1 MNELKL
7 CWNIL
12 PHVSRSF
19 SLCIKLL
26 PKPLDKEVMVSY
38 LIFRVI
44 DTIEDSLS
52 KLEYKKELF
61 DELIEVLSSHKYNQV
76 LTLKCKKNLMEKL
89 NFSYESILLKDFNA
103 VIKVYFSFSET
114 IMKDILKY
122 SKESAQGMYKF
133 QKKNITTFND
143 QDEYCY
149 YVAGIVGY
157 LLTDLFYHNKVINKR
172 KRDYLMKYARS
183 FGLALQKVNIIRD
196 IAQDILSKRYY
207 WPKNILKEH
216 KLGYNVLCLKKNRSE
231 ALVIL
236 NNLIKNALPYLKDA
250 LHYTTSLPKTA
261 MKVRVFCLI
270 PLFMSIKSFVK
281 CIDNENVFIKNK
293 KVKIS
298 REEVKKIVKRS
309 YMYSFSN
316 ILLNRWF
323 DQSMKQIRIS
333 RQQSKFSY

>member
-26 PKPLDKEVMVSY
+26 PKPIDKEVMISY

-44 DTIEDSLS
+44 DTIEDSS
-52 KLEYKKELF
+52 AKLEFKKELF
-61 DELIEVLSSHKYNQV
+61 DGFIEILSSHSYNKD
-76 LTLKCKKNLMEKL
+76 LTSKCGKNLMKKL
-89 NFSYESILLKDFNA
+89 NFSYESILLKNLNV
-103 VIKVYFSFSET
+103 VIKVYFSFPET
-114 IMKDILKY
+114 IRNDILKY

-157 LLTDLFYHNKVINKR
+157 LLTDIFYHNKVINKQ
-172 KRDYLMKYARS
+172 KKDYLMKYARN

-196 IAQDILSKRYY
+196 IAYDIPDKRYY
-207 WPKNILKEH
+207 WPKNILKKH
-216 KLGYNVLCLKKNRSE
+216 KLDYNNLCLKKNRGT

-236 NNLIKNALPYLKDA
+236 NNMIKNALPYLKDA
-250 LHYTTSLPKTA
+250 LHYTISLPKTA
-261 MKVRVFCLI
+261 LKVRIFCLI

-281 CIDNENVFIKNK
+281 CINNENVFIKGN

-298 REEVKKIVKRS
+298 REEVKKVVKIS
-309 YMYSFSN
+309 YIYSPSN
-316 ILLNRWF
+316 ILLSRWY
-323 DQSMKQIRIS
+323 DRSMKHMR
-333 RQQSKFSY
+333 YNN